1 VAWHGH
7 ILCIVLVANTLV
19 TCSRHAWVTRCVA
32 WHGHILCIVLVA
44 NTLVTCSRHAL
55 VALTLT
61 RFSSPVCR
69 LVCECLSKVDG
80 SRKCWR
86 SIGLVC
92 CSLAVHFST
101 APRSMHT
108 NQRVQPE
115 LDIPPHI
122 QAKQA
127 QSNTL
132 ADISPQKILGACGSR
147 GWVGVEWA
155 WAWWWWLLFTH
166 TLTHTHTHSPRNC
179 CHRGVL
185 VERTVKEVKP
195 AVEENKERIGQVRL
209 SATSPS
215 RSTHRP
221 WCTEVTKA
229 AQRGHDTLNHCV
241 PPTCHT
247 LSRQNHHHTPWALT
261 RNPNPRAPVGPPPPP
276 HTRTHT
282 HTHTH
287 THTQPP
293 PPREGDWDAEATA
306 RRQAEI
312 SRSFQRKVWRS
323 TRWRR

>member
-1 VAWHGH
+1 
-7 ILCIVLVANTLV
+7 
-19 TCSRHAWVTRCVA
+19 
-32 WHGHILCIVLVA
+32 
-44 NTLVTCSRHAL
+44 
-55 VALTLT
+55 
-61 RFSSPVCR
+61 
-69 LVCECLSKVDG
+69 
-80 SRKCWR
+80 
-86 SIGLVC
+86 
-92 CSLAVHFST
+92 
-101 APRSMHT
+101 
-108 NQRVQPE
+108 
-115 LDIPPHI
+115 
-122 QAKQA
+122 
-127 QSNTL
+127 
-132 ADISPQKILGACGSR
+132 
-147 GWVGVEWA
+147 
-155 WAWWWWLLFTH
+155 LFTH

-276 HTRTHT
+276 THAHTRTHT

-287 THTQPP
+287 NHHHHVKVIGMLKRQLGDKLKSLEVFKEKYGVQQGGGGDDGDEP
-293 PPREGDWDAEATA
+293 EGKKGGAAA
-306 RRQAEI
+306 PKSAG
-312 SRSFQRKVWRS
+312 VLV
-323 TRWRR
+323 